1 MRNSPI
7 ILLLTILGR
16 WAKYAPLTAFAVL
29 LLSGVFGDL
38 VVRDVVRSIGEV
50 AGTDELVLRAVGW
63 AWMGG
68 PLVVLTVAFVLRR
81 RLGPGLKAVLTYL
94 TSTVAASSVMLLGH
108 RGDGG
113 PERRFGEVYPVAQ
126 PVSYGWAAAV
136 ASVILTFVLGLII
149 LLIVAKVA
157 GKPLPTAAQVRLGYG
172 LGGLWVALL
181 AVSLWFGLTGPL
193 PN

>member
-1 MRNSPI
+1 M
-7 ILLLTILGR
+7 LLTVLGR

-29 LLSGVFGDL
+29 VLSGVFGDL
-38 VVRDVVRSIGEV
+38 VVREVVRTIGEV

-68 PLVVLTVAFVLRR
+68 PLAVMTLAFVVRR
-81 RLGPGLKAVLTYL
+81 RLSAPVKAVLTYL
-94 TSTVAASSVMLLGH
+94 MSSIAASSAMLLGH

-113 PERRFGEVYPVAQ
+113 PAKRYGDVQHLAT

-136 ASVILTFVLGLII
+136 ASVIAIFVLGIVV
-149 LLIVAKVA
+149 LLIAIKLA
-157 GKPLPTAAQVRLGYG
+157 GKPLPKATQVRVGYG
-172 LGGLWVALL
+172 LGVLWVVLL
-181 AVSLWFGLTGPL
+181 GVSLWFGLTGPL